1 MEKIVLKRKFVNYFL
16 LYLLAC
22 ILLGAFISTLVL
34 TILKQIEM
42 VIVPIIIGILFILL
56 LLGLIDIIRTR
67 IIIEDNE
74 LIIKKNIFKTIN
86 ININSI
92 KEVSISL
99 FYNKQ
104 KRSVTRRVLFYD
116 KKNNIIAKINSFEI
130 DRLDNFEDF
139 ISYLEK
145 NNVVFTRKFEEITVD
160 IKKNMIIVISAS
172 FLTIIL
178 FLIILVFLDTRFN
191 SYKKTK
197 NEELIYV
204 NNKITNIEQ
213 SDDLKIYFNENEY
226 YVIPS
231 FLDLN
236 RAIHVG
242 DELEIHYKKVNNE
255 NVIYVLYD
263 NNILYY
269 SYEDFMSKT
278 AHQQNM
284 SRLML
289 LIVILVEIGAPF
301 IFYFALTKTKKI
313 KQNYYNSLDSK
324 YKIDINGIRKY
335 KLTNFKE
342 TVKFKKELERHM
354 LSKIIMDGI
363 SYFII
368 EYENK
373 KDVADYY
380 IGYSYCGKKALID
393 AFIEDNMI
401 FLDDNLNFS
410 TNLGTTEFLDVE
422 KKIFESNFQE
432 IENITKHKPYY
443 MSQYD
448 EIETIDQN
456 KEI

>member
-1 MEKIVLKRKFVNYFL
+1 MERIVLKRKFVNYFL

-92 KEVSISL
+92 REVSISL
-99 FYNKQ
+99 FYNIQ
-104 KRSVTRRVLFYD
+104 KKSITRRVLFYD

-130 DRLDNFEDF
+130 DRLDNFEEF

-145 NNVVFTRKFEEITVD
+145 NNVIFTRKFDEITVD
-160 IKKNMIIVISAS
+160 IKKNMIIIISAS
-172 FLTIIL
+172 CLTIIL
-178 FLIILVFLDTRFN
+178 FLIILVFIDTRFN

-231 FLDLN
+231 FLDLD

-263 NNILYY
+263 NDILYY

-313 KQNYYNSLDSK
+313 KQKYYNSLDSK

-393 AFIEDNMI
+393 AFIEDNI
-401 FLDDNLNFS
+401 IYLNDDLNFS

-422 KKIFESNFQE
+422 KQIFESNFKE